1 MDFLIWKRESWSLNG
16 FSELSLIAM
25 YLLRHLLEAQF
36 FPRLFMRRNVR
47 WKSYIPY
54 TFLTW
59 WVFVFCLRTS
69 VRVPDLNNWK
79 KKANNFAFFHCMSGH
94 TRRTKE
100 AGKLQNFQDRFIVI
114 EHGMSVLRVW
124 IVESFEVMLR
134 SHLFHILP
142 ILKFRQLPY
151 KMN

>member
-79 KKANNFAFFHCMSGH
+79 KKKLIILRFSLYVRTHTKDKRSRKITEFSRQIYCNWTWYVRLACMIS
-94 TRRTKE
+94 
-100 AGKLQNFQDRFIVI
+100 
-114 EHGMSVLRVW
+114 W
-124 IVESFEVMLR
+124 IIWSNVEKSSL
-134 SHLFHILP
+134 SHSTYFKISSTP
-142 ILKFRQLPY
+142 I
-151 KMN
+151 